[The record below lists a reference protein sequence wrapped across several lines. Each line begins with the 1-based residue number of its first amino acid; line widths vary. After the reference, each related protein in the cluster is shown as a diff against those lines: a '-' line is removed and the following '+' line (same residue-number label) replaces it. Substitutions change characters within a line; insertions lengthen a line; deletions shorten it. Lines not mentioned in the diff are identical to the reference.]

1 MSALSFLGLAMK
13 AGKVELGEEYIAMAA
28 RAGKARVILTASDA
42 GRSALVRAENASAA
56 GHCPSAALPY
66 TRAELGAAL
75 GKSEVS
81 VAAITDI
88 SFASA
93 FIDKLSDER
102 EGYGDLKA
110 DLDEK
115 DRKARERQKEAR
127 RHLQNIK
134 RGKKK
139 K

>member
-28 RAGKARVILTASDA
+28 RAGKAKVILTASDA
-42 GRSALVRAENASAA
+42 GRNAAVRAENASRA
-56 GHCPSAALPY
+56 GRCPVAALPC
-66 TRAELGAAL
+66 TKAELGAAL
-75 GKSEVS
+75 GKGEVS
-81 VAAITDI
+81 AAAITDI

-93 FIDKLSDER
+93 FMEKLSAER
-102 EGYGDLKA
+102 EGFGSVKA
-110 DLDEK
+110 ELAEEN
-115 DRKARERQKEAR
+115 RKAQERAKEAR
-127 RHLQNIK
+127 RHLRNLK

>member
-42 GRSALVRAENASAA
+42 GDSAVTRAQNASAA
-56 GHCPSAALPY
+56 AHCPVAALPY
-66 TRAELGAAL
+66 DKESLGAAL
-75 GKSEVS
+75 GKGPVS
-81 VAAITDI
+81 VAAVTDI

-93 FIDKLSDER
+93 FIDKLSAEH
-102 EGYGDLKA
+102 EGYLDVKAALDLRNEKA
-110 DLDEK
+110 L
-115 DRKARERQKEAR
+115 ERQREAR
-127 RHLQNIK
+127 RHLANIR

-139 K
+139 

>member
-42 GRSALVRAENASAA
+42 GDSAVTRAQNASAA
-56 GHCPSAALPY
+56 HCPVAALPY
-66 TRAELGAAL
+66 DKEALGAAL
-75 GKSEVS
+75 GKGPVS
-81 VAAITDI
+81 VAAVTDI

-93 FIDKLSDER
+93 FIDKLSAEH
-102 EGYGDLKA
+102 EGYLDVRAALDLRNEKA
-110 DLDEK
+110 L
-115 DRKARERQKEAR
+115 ERQREAR
-127 RHLQNIK
+127 RHLANIR

-139 K
+139 